1 MANIAVTLGA
11 AQTVSKINIAETLG
25 TAPGAAQI
33 VRTADITRTQR
44 EAPVVSEA
52 AEDTI
57 RVSQIVGAV
66 RIPETLRAGERD

>member
-1 MANIAVTLGA
+1 MANIAETLRA
-11 AQTVSKINIAETLG
+11 AKIVSKINIAETLG

-66 RIPETLRAGERD
+66 RIP